1 MTIKKKTITRLKEYN
16 QRQYLKSILRNHHE
30 LTVNVR
36 IFINKASLEFG
47 LLNKKKQSGKRYQT
61 DMQTQRLKNRLT
73 TQWLEN

>member
-47 LLNKKKQSGKRYQT
+47 LLNKKKNRVAKDTR
-61 DMQTQRLKNRLT
+61 RICKLKD
-73 TQWLEN
+73 